1 MVQQKPI
8 KKNMLMSVILTTSN
22 FIFPLITYSYVARV
36 LTATGTGRV
45 AFVSSILQYFSYI
58 ATLGIPSYGVR
69 ECAKVRDDKK
79 ILSQTVKELLMI
91 NAISTAVAYLGLI
104 LAVLLVP
111 KLSGYRILFV
121 IMGASIFLDSLGV
134 SWFYQA
140 IEEYSYITIRTLI
153 FKTISVVLTFLL
165 IHTAKDIL
173 WYGFLTIFTSSAS
186 NICNFIR
193 VRKYVDLKTKC
204 SGNLKKHIKPIFS
217 LFTASIIISIYSN
230 FDVAMI
236 GFIGTDSEVGLYNAA
251 LKVKSIVLALS
262 TSVTAVI
269 VPRMSYY
276 LQNNFRD
283 SANKLL
289 EKSVQVSFLVSVPT
303 AVYIYIFA
311 EKCLLF
317 FCGSGYLGAVNTLRI
332 LMICII
338 PLILTNLLG
347 NQILIPS
354 GQEKRYS
361 QSVFVGMWINLIL
374 NIVLIPF
381 MGAFGAA
388 LGTLVTECW
397 NVFWMGGGA
406 AKDYRKMLL
415 SNVKGEIY
423 LISLLFSIMAS
434 VGMNF
439 LVQNFGCPLF
449 GQLVFVGI
457 TFFGVYYLLLLLQKE
472 PLLVQ
477 QGRNVLN
484 KLRKKTL

>member
-1 MVQQKPI
+1 
-8 KKNMLMSVILTTSN
+8 
-22 FIFPLITYSYVARV
+22 
-36 LTATGTGRV
+36 
-45 AFVSSILQYFSYI
+45 
-58 ATLGIPSYGVR
+58 
-69 ECAKVRDDKK
+69 
-79 ILSQTVKELLMI
+79 
-91 NAISTAVAYLGLI
+91 
-104 LAVLLVP
+104 
-111 KLSGYRILFV
+111 
-121 IMGASIFLDSLGV
+121 
-134 SWFYQA
+134 
-140 IEEYSYITIRTLI
+140 
-153 FKTISVVLTFLL
+153 
-165 IHTAKDIL
+165 
-173 WYGFLTIFTSSAS
+173 
-186 NICNFIR
+186 
-193 VRKYVDLKTKC
+193 
-204 SGNLKKHIKPIFS
+204 
-217 LFTASIIISIYSN
+217 
-230 FDVAMI
+230 
-236 GFIGTDSEVGLYNAA
+236 
-251 LKVKSIVLALS
+251 
-262 TSVTAVI
+262 
-269 VPRMSYY
+269 
-276 LQNNFRD
+276 
-283 SANKLL
+283 
-289 EKSVQVSFLVSVPT
+289 
-303 AVYIYIFA
+303 
-311 EKCLLF
+311 
-317 FCGSGYLGAVNTLRI
+317 
-332 LMICII
+332 MICII

>member
-1 MVQQKPI
+1 
-8 KKNMLMSVILTTSN
+8 
-22 FIFPLITYSYVARV
+22 
-36 LTATGTGRV
+36 
-45 AFVSSILQYFSYI
+45 
-58 ATLGIPSYGVR
+58 
-69 ECAKVRDDKK
+69 
-79 ILSQTVKELLMI
+79 
-91 NAISTAVAYLGLI
+91 
-104 LAVLLVP
+104 
-111 KLSGYRILFV
+111 
-121 IMGASIFLDSLGV
+121 
-134 SWFYQA
+134 
-140 IEEYSYITIRTLI
+140 
-153 FKTISVVLTFLL
+153 
-165 IHTAKDIL
+165 
-173 WYGFLTIFTSSAS
+173 
-186 NICNFIR
+186 
-193 VRKYVDLKTKC
+193 
-204 SGNLKKHIKPIFS
+204 
-217 LFTASIIISIYSN
+217 
-230 FDVAMI
+230 MI

-388 LGTLVTECW
+388 LGTLVTECR
-397 NVFWMGGGA
+397 
-406 AKDYRKMLL
+406 Y
-415 SNVKGEIY
+415 E
-423 LISLLFSIMAS
+423 
-434 VGMNF
+434 
-439 LVQNFGCPLF
+439 
-449 GQLVFVGI
+449 
-457 TFFGVYYLLLLLQKE
+457 FFGSKFRMSSFWTTCFCRDYFLWCILSVIVASKGTFISATGQE
-472 PLLVQ
+472 CFE
-477 QGRNVLN
+477 
-484 KLRKKTL
+484 